1 MASTWAAPT
10 SWRPTSR
17 DLPSRSRANI
27 ATMSS
32 SVPARADNAG
42 ASANRPGRLLVNAGA
57 AVSREDTFGVVS
69 LIVWALTLAVSIKY
83 VTFVMRADNRGE
95 GGILALLALL
105 PRRVQ
110 RARISVIALLVIAGA
125 SLLFGDGM
133 ITPAISVL
141 SALEG
146 LRLAAPGFEPFIV
159 PLTCAVLV
167 GLFAIQSRGT
177 GRVGMLFGPV
187 MVVWFVTIGTLGLR
201 ELLQN
206 PAILGALSPHWG
218 ARYFARHGPRGLG
231 ILGVVVLAI
240 TGDRKSV
247 V

>member
-1 MASTWAAPT
+1 
-10 SWRPTSR
+10 
-17 DLPSRSRANI
+17 
-27 ATMSS
+27 MSS

-42 ASANRPGRLLVNAGA
+42 ASANRPGRLLVTAVGAVGVVFGDIGTSPLYTLQVATDANAGA